1 MPAPAALAVALI
13 GNHAGWM
20 EVIVDH
26 FRRDEVTIALVDD
39 CFRVVDMIERAQP
52 HFIVLDVDSVDA
64 AVLEVCRKAR
74 AVSDAHITICCR
86 RGGEAVVV
94 AGFTAGA
101 DDVLTGHHSS
111 RELAARMR
119 AVIRRHMAAATD
131 SPLVD
136 RAPHRRYTCGSLT
149 IDVAQREVQVAD
161 EHIDLTRIQ
170 FDILVELAKRGGG
183 GAVTT
188 REDLVRAVWG
198 GSRESQSRIGDDA
211 RPTTQTK
218 ARRRSR
224 TTRVCIQRPRRGLST
239 RATGEAWRKRRTRR
253 TSLVNHP
260 IFGRGRSLG
269 TDTGALRRRQ
279 PPSSRN
285 IAQLPRSR
293 S

>member
-170 FDILVELAKRGGG
+170 FDILVELAKRGG
-183 GAVTT
+183 AVTT

-198 GSRESQSRIGDDA
+198 PHGKANLESVTMHVRQ
-211 RPTTQTK
+211 
-218 ARRRSR
+218 
-224 TTRVCIQRPRRGLST
+224 
-239 RATGEAWRKRRTRR
+239 
-253 TSLVNHP
+253 
-260 IFGRGRSLG
+260 
-269 TDTGALRRRQ
+269 LRRRLGDDPERPEFVFSVRGVGYRLGPQ
-279 PPSSRN
+279 VKLGANAARGG
-285 IAQLPRSR
+285 PRY
-293 S
+293 